1 MKRGLFRFVL
11 PAAALA
17 LASVLY
23 VATSQAFP
31 QVTIEMGTSGLT
43 SLKSGGS
50 EFLRNGQFRVN
61 HVVFRKSSGERYEG
75 NPNGVVTADMP
86 ARQVTTT
93 YPWGE
98 VKVAYTTFQNRLTL
112 NVVTKNSSP
121 DTIQGIWYEPL
132 VVRFPSRLKEY
143 DGSIPL
149 LVHSVGYPAALRA
162 SYDTGVLVVAD
173 DEMEKPLLLG
183 FPWATNKPDN
193 TVFPLTM
200 NTDRVSSYPDSYPV
214 IERPIPP
221 GGKDEYQISLR
232 FGRAGDGLLELAKD
246 VFQKYAQAFPPRLNW
261 RDRRPIGA
269 IFLATAATDWTTNP
283 NGWLSDS
290 RVNVTT
296 TEGRAEFRKRM
307 LALADGSIA
316 ILRDMNAQG
325 AITWDIEGQKNA
337 HSISYV
343 GDPRLYSTL
352 APEMAE
358 VADEYF
364 KRFRDAGFR
373 VGVCIRPQQFNFAAG
388 QTPSQDPV
396 ADPAQLL
403 IDKIRFAKDRW
414 GATLIY
420 LDSNV
425 NAHDPNPLDA
435 SVLEKISKTFP
446 DVLLIPEHSTF
457 QYYAYAAPYKELRQG
472 YTATPELVRA
482 AYPSAFTFI
491 ATSDGPLDHDRKV
504 LTSAVKRG
512 DSVIYRTWY
521 PDPQNEKVKMLYQP

>member
-1 MKRGLFRFVL
+1 MKRGLLRIIL
-11 PAAALA
+11 PAGAVALA
-17 LASVLY
+17 CAVY
-23 VATSQAFP
+23 VARSQALP
-31 QVTIEMGTSGLT
+31 QVTIELGTSGLT

-61 HVVFRKSSGERYEG
+61 QVVFRKPSGERYEG
-75 NPNGVVTADMP
+75 NPNGVVTADM
-86 ARQVTTT
+86 ATRQVTTT

-98 VKVAYTTFQNRLTL
+98 VRVTYTTSQNRLTL
-112 NVVTKNSSP
+112 NVVTSNSSP
-121 DTIQGIWYEPL
+121 DTIQGIWYEPM
-132 VVRFPSRLKEY
+132 VVRFPSQLKEY

-149 LVHSVGYPAALRA
+149 LVHSVGYPAVLRA
-162 SYDTGVLVVAD
+162 SYDNGVLVVAD
-173 DEMEKPLLLG
+173 DEIEKPLLLG
-183 FPWATNKPDN
+183 FPWTTNRPDN
-193 TVFPLTM
+193 SVFPLTM
-200 NTDRVSSYPDSYPV
+200 NTDRVKSYPDSYPA

-221 GGKDEYQISLR
+221 RSKDKYQISLR
-232 FGRAGDGLLELAKD
+232 FGRPGDGVMELAQD
-246 VFQKYAQAFPPRLNW
+246 VFRKYAQAFPFKLNW

-269 IFLATAATDWTTNP
+269 IFLATAATDWATNP
-283 NGWLSDS
+283 NGWLSDP

-296 TEGRAEFRKRM
+296 AEGRAELRRRM
-307 LALADGSIA
+307 LALADSSIA

-343 GDPRLYSTL
+343 GDPRLFSTL
-352 APEMAE
+352 APEMAD

-373 VGVCIRPQQFNFAAG
+373 VGVCVRPQQFTFSDRQA
-388 QTPSQDPV
+388 PSQNPV
-396 ADPAQLL
+396 ADAAQLL
-403 IDKIRFAKDRW
+403 IDKIRFAKERW

-446 DVLLIPEHSTF
+446 DILLIPEHSTF

-482 AYPSAFTFI
+482 AYPNAFTFI

-504 LTSAVKRG
+504 LTAAVKRG

-521 PDPQNEKVKMLYQP
+521 PDPQNEKVKMLYQQ